1 MFFFLEGRHD
11 SDRKFSTE
19 EESEPESCR
28 PSKKKNILKK
38 ENETKEKKLFLEADI
53 TEKELNASP
62 KSFCSSNS
70 SDSTKKAKTSH
81 KED

>member
-1 MFFFLEGRHD
+1 
-11 SDRKFSTE
+11 
-19 EESEPESCR
+19 
-28 PSKKKNILKK
+28 LKK